1 MWRDTLII
9 SVSALALG
17 HLFFWL
23 LPGVFQTWNAHA
35 VDQMFVL
42 RSHYFPSRIPY
53 DSTIVH
59 VDETDS
65 TKLMLTTS
73 YTTRKPYA
81 QIARN
86 LGELK
91 TAVQLWDYV
100 FHFPLPEEDS
110 IFFESNKRS
119 GNAYFGVEINL
130 KDEPPKTSR

>member
-110 IFFESNKRS
+110 IFLKAITLGERIFRS
-119 GNAYFGVEINL
+119 R
-130 KDEPPKTSR
+130 D